1 MGEISVLEHYIA
13 SRLDCDIGRL
23 IIRISISVLMLFHGI
38 RKWNEGLGHINELLT
53 AVHLPEFLAYGVYL
67 GQLLV
72 PALLIVGLYTRLAS
86 IYYVGT
92 MIFAIFL
99 AYRTELFVLE
109 PKTGGLRIEL
119 PLLHLFA
126 GAALVFLG
134 AGKYSLDHRLKA
146 NTQTKE

>member
-1 MGEISVLEHYIA
+1 MEKISAFEQQIA
-13 SRLDCDIGRL
+13 LRLDSDIGKL
-23 IIRISISVLMLFHGI
+23 IIRISISLLMLFHGI
-38 RKWNEGLGHINELLT
+38 RKWNEGLGHIQELLT
-53 AVHLPEFLAYGVYL
+53 VVHMPEFLAYGVYL

-99 AYRTELFVLE
+99 VYRAEIFVLE
-109 PKTGGLRIEL
+109 PKTGGMRIEL

-134 AGKYSLDHRLKA
+134 AGKYSLDHLLEV
-146 NTQTKE
+146 TTKSKE